1 MNSICKVI
9 WSPVHQ
15 QLVVVSEMV
24 KSGGKTHSS
33 KSCRGQNPKFRPKA
47 LCSAL
52 VLGLGLGVT
61 GLQAQSVAT
70 TALPTGG
77 SVVAGAAS
85 ISQSG
90 VNMVIDQSSQ
100 RSVINWQSFNV
111 GQNARVHFNNAGGAT
126 LNRVTGPEASTI
138 LGRITAPG
146 QVLIS
151 NGNGVFFGRG
161 ATVDVG
167 SLVATTHSISNS
179 SFMAGGSL
187 KFERNGSTA
196 SVVNEGS
203 LSANLKG
210 FVALLAPEVRNS
222 GVIVA
227 SKGTVAL
234 AAGEAITLQLNAQ
247 DQLQGVVVDA
257 GDWKALVDN
266 RHVVEAEGGLV
277 ILSARALQSVQ
288 GGVVRNSGSINASSL
303 TAVGGRILL
312 TGDDITL
319 TAGSN
324 LTATGATGGGEV
336 YVGGGWQGGGIPS
349 WRGAPDEVIHQA
361 TTLTMAQGA
370 TVDVSA
376 TDNGTGGTAVLWSD
390 IKGGSTTFAGQ
401 IMARGG
407 ALGGRG
413 GRVETSGH
421 SLQIETTGR
430 VDTTADQGA
439 TGDWLIDPVNF
450 SISAGLGAQT
460 TSSIGASTLVNNLLT
475 NNVTIATSG
484 DTTGFGDITIAS
496 NVVSSSANSLTLKA
510 HRHINHNSGITVST
524 AGGAVTY
531 WADSDNNATGNI
543 NFLGAATINTGGG
556 SLTLAGG
563 ADSGAGT
570 PQGSAVQITT
580 DAGNLNFNT
589 AGGDVLL
596 KASAGSAGTA
606 MAFSG
611 GLSIDA
617 GAGSI
622 TMEGVSSTTTQSN
635 GIVFKGVTTLASSK
649 ASGTAISITGN
660 NAANSPAVAFD
671 AIGAPPGLMIVKAT
685 GGGNINISNTP
696 NSTIGS
702 SLYLENVRV
711 LASTGDITINSNSGV
726 EIANVA
732 SATTIF
738 GKMTGQVDSS
748 SSNITLNTNF
758 VGNVTSSYINA
769 NLHFDTSG
777 QVTIQPLIT
786 TTATQRTSRITWAP
800 SISGLTLGKSGSG
813 GSFEIDSPISINGT
827 ISVYSS
833 GTVTQTAALTAP
845 SLALYGNNGVGN
857 FTLNNAGN
865 NIGTLAASGV
875 GNLSYWDSNALT
887 IGTVGATHGIAASGT
902 VDIQT
907 LTGDLTVAKN
917 VITTSTTTS
926 KTASAVLLNAGK
938 SAAAGTASGGN
949 VVLSGSPTISGGA
962 GSTVKV
968 YTGQLT
974 STDNP
979 NSWVGQGLGR
989 FRYNADES
997 TNFATGTWTNLGAGT
1012 YVIYREQPSANITT
1026 ANTSMEYGDA
1036 LPGMTATGMVNGDL
1050 ASYSVTSPVYQGS
1063 TGRLVP
1069 GTYVTTS
1076 SLAGLGYNVSGSS
1089 SGNLA
1094 VSPRTVGLSA
1104 TKSAD
1109 GDDTLTGN
1117 QVTFTTGVTGEDLT
1131 YSGAFANSSAEGV
1144 NGNFIRAIVLGNGTS
1159 GVATNYRLPVLN
1171 AANAP
1176 VTITGVQF
1184 ASLTA
1189 VQLAALSATQQT
1201 SLLSNLTAVNLASMS
1216 NTALAAIKPETLA
1229 GFSTGKLGS
1238 LSPAQIGQL
1247 SSAQLIQLSASG
1259 LWTELSTAQVAG
1271 LTAAQLT
1278 GLTSTQVAGFTAA
1291 QLGGLTAMQLS
1302 ALSAAQQT
1310 TLLSG
1315 LTAAKLAGISNAVLA
1330 AIDPSTLAGFASGR
1344 LSSLSAAQ
1352 IGQLSSAQLIQ
1363 LSASGLWTEL
1373 STAQVAGLTAAQL
1386 TGLSS
1391 AQVAGF
1397 TATQLGGLTAT
1408 QLGALSP
1415 AQQTILFAN
1424 LSATKLAS
1432 MSNTALAAIDP
1443 TTLSGLQPSQLMLLS
1458 LAQVNGLTRAQRS
1471 ALLPGQLAVLPG
1483 THDGNGSSGGTSIA
1497 RQRSDSIDAI
1507 QRLPK
1512 QVDWLSSSALIGQR
1526 ISTQQS
1532 VNVALQT
1539 IANEQKTWE
1548 MAVTVPSQVNVN
1560 LTEFELEL
1568 PVLVQKSLS
1577 YTADP
1582 LASMSDGAPLPDWL
1596 RFDPLKG
1603 LLLVRKSADLIFPL
1617 ELSLVLGKERIN
1629 IVMSER
1635 PN

>member
-33 KSCRGQNPKFRPKA
+33 TSCSGQNPEFCPKA
-47 LCSAL
+47 LCWAL
-52 VLGLGLGVT
+52 ALGLGLCVS

-70 TALPTGG
+70 TALPMGG

-111 GQNARVHFNNAGGAT
+111 GQDARVHFNNAGGAT

-151 NGNGVFFGRG
+151 NGNGVFFGAGSR
-161 ATVDVG
+161 VDVG
-167 SLVATTHSISNS
+167 SLVATTHRISDAA
-179 SFMAGGSL
+179 FMAGGNL
-187 KFERNGSTA
+187 RFERNGATG
-196 SVVNEGS
+196 SVVNEGE
-203 LSANLKG
+203 LSASLQG
-210 FVALLAPEVRNS
+210 YVALLAPEVRNS

-234 AAGEAITLQLNAQ
+234 AAGEAITLQINAQ
-247 DQLQGVVVDA
+247 DQLQGVVVEA

-288 GGVVRNSGSINASSL
+288 GGVVRHSGSISASSL
-303 TAVGGRILL
+303 TQVGGRILL

-319 TAGSN
+319 TSGSN

-349 WRGAPDEVIHQA
+349 WRGAPAEAIHQA
-361 TTLTMAQGA
+361 TKVTMERGA
-370 TVDVSA
+370 TIDASA

-390 IKGGSTTFAGQ
+390 IGGSTTFAGQ
-401 IMARGG
+401 ILARGG
-407 ALGGRG
+407 AQAGRG

-430 VDTTADQGA
+430 VDTSAAQGA
-439 TGDWLIDPVNF
+439 TGDWLIDPDNF
-450 SISAGLGAQT
+450 SINVGTGALT
-460 TSSIGASTLVNNLLT
+460 TNSIAASTLVAALAGS
-475 NNVTIATSG
+475 NVTIATNGAVAG
-484 DTTGFGDITIAS
+484 DGDITIRS
-496 NVVSSSANSLTLKA
+496 HVVSSSANSLTLKA
-510 HRHINHNSGITVST
+510 HRHINHNNGITVST

-556 SLTLAGG
+556 NLTLAGG

-580 DAGNLNFNT
+580 VAGNLSFTT

-596 KASAGSAGTA
+596 KASAGWAGTA
-606 MAFSG
+606 MEFLG

-622 TMEGVSSTTTQSN
+622 TMQGVTSATMQSH
-635 GIVFKGVTTLASSK
+635 GIFFKGVTTLASSK
-649 ASGTAISITGN
+649 ASGTAISIAGN
-660 NAANSPAVAFD
+660 NAASSAAVIFETT
-671 AIGAPPGLMIVKAT
+671 GAPPGLMIVKAT
-685 GGGNINISNTP
+685 GGGNIKISNTP
-696 NSTIGS
+696 SSSIGS
-702 SLYLENVRV
+702 SLYLQNVRV

-726 EIANVA
+726 DIANVA

-738 GKMTGQVDSS
+738 GKMTGQVDNS
-748 SSNITLNTNF
+748 SSNITINTNF
-758 VGNVTSSYINA
+758 FGNVASSFTNA

-777 QVTIQPLIT
+777 QVTIQPLIAT
-786 TTATQRTSRITWAP
+786 TTTQRTSRITWAP

-813 GSFEIDSPISINGT
+813 GSFVIDSPISINGT

-845 SLALYGNNGVGN
+845 SLALYGNNGVGT
-857 FTLNNAGN
+857 FTLNHASN

-887 IGTVGATHGIAASGT
+887 IGSVGATHGIAASGT

-917 VITTSTTTS
+917 VSTTSTTTS

-974 STDNP
+974 SSDNP
-979 NSWVGQGLGR
+979 NSWVTQGLGR

-997 TNFATGTWTNLGAGT
+997 TDFATGTWTNLGAGT
-1012 YVIYREQPSANITT
+1012 YVIYRERPSANITT

-1069 GTYVTTS
+1069 GTYVTSTN
-1076 SLAGLGYNVSGSS
+1076 LAGLGYNLSGLS

-1117 QVTFTTGVTGEDLT
+1117 QVTLTTGVTGEDLT
-1131 YSGAFANSSAEGV
+1131 YSGAFADSSAEGA

-1238 LSPAQIGQL
+1238 LSAAQIGQF

-1291 QLGGLTAMQLS
+1291 QLGGLTATQLGG
-1302 ALSAAQQT
+1302 LSAAQQT

-1315 LTAAKLAGISNAVLA
+1315 LTAAKLAGISNAALA
-1330 AIDPSTLAGFASGR
+1330 AIEPSTLAGFSTGK
-1344 LSSLSAAQ
+1344 LGSLSAAQ
-1352 IGQLSSAQLIQ
+1352 IGQFSSAQLIQ

-1373 STAQVAGLTAAQL
+1373 STTQVAGLTAAQL

-1397 TATQLGGLTAT
+1397 TVAQLGGLTAT
-1408 QLGALSP
+1408 QLGGLSA
-1415 AQQTILFAN
+1415 AQQTILLAN
-1424 LSATKLAS
+1424 LSATKLAG

-1443 TTLSGLQPSQLMLLS
+1443 TTLSGLQPSQLTLLS
-1458 LAQVNGLTRAQRS
+1458 LAQVNGLTLSQRA
-1471 ALLPGQLAVLPG
+1471 ALLPTQLAVLPVSNN
-1483 THDGNGSSGGTSIA
+1483 GNSISNNIGGNSIA
-1497 RQRSDSIDAI
+1497 WKETEWVNEI
-1507 QRLPK
+1507 QRLPSK
-1512 QVDWLSSSALIGQR
+1512 ASWLPSDELTAKRPNLL
-1526 ISTQQS
+1526 S
-1532 VNVALQT
+1532 VNVALQS
-1539 IANEQKTWE
+1539 IANAQQTWE
-1548 MAVTVPSQVNVN
+1548 LAVTVPSQGNVN
-1560 LTEFELEL
+1560 QTEFEFEL
-1568 PVLVQKSLS
+1568 PVLVQKSLA

-1582 LASMSDGAPLPDWL
+1582 VANMSDGAPLPDWL

-1603 LLLVRKSADLIFPL
+1603 LLLVSRPSDLNFPL
-1617 ELSLVLGKERIN
+1617 HLYLVIGNERVN
-1629 IVMSER
+1629 VVMSER
-1635 PN
+1635 